1 MHRNHRHWP
10 RIFQSA
16 CVVALA
22 MLGLAAV
29 EDERQPVTTPNYRQA
44 AQYSTQYLR
53 QFMYDTSVS
62 PHWIGKTD
70 SFWYSYRTSAGTNWY
85 RVHAKFG
92 TKEPLFDRVKLAALL
107 TEASQKPI
115 DPAQLP
121 LQRISINDEGTK
133 LKFVVDDY
141 QYEYELTT
149 EKISK
154 LGKAPAAPTGVP
166 PGFTASQE
174 DFERMR
180 EEFRRRRAQQRDQEQ
195 DQDQQRRDQQEDQ
208 QRQDQQDNQQQ
219 QQQQDNQQ
227 QVEGGRP
234 GPGSRGL

>member
-62 PHWIGKTD
+62 PHWIGKSD
-70 SFWYSYRTSAGTNWY
+70 SFWYSYRTSSGTNWY
-85 RVHAKFG
+85 RVHSKFG
-92 TKEPLFDRVKLAALL
+92 TREPLFDRVKLAALL
-107 TEASQKPI
+107 TEMAQKPI

-121 LQRISINDEGTK
+121 LQRASINDDGTK
-133 LKFVVDDY
+133 LKFVVDEF
-141 QYEYELTT
+141 QFEYELTS
-149 EKISK
+149 EKLTK
-154 LGKAPAAPTGVP
+154 LGKAPAVPTGMP
-166 PGFTASQE
+166 QGFTGSQE

-180 EEFRRRRAQQRDQEQ
+180 EEFRRRREQQDEQRREQDQEQ
-195 DQDQQRRDQQEDQ
+195 QDQQRREQQQDDQ
-208 QRQDQQDNQQQ
+208 QRQDQQDNQ
-219 QQQQDNQQ
+219 
-227 QVEGGRP
+227 
-234 GPGSRGL
+234 